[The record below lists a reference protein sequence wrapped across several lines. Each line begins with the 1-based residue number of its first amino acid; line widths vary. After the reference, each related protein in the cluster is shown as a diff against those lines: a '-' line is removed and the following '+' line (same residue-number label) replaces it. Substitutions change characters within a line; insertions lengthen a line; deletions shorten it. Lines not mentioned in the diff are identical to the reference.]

1 MILCF
6 LPEQN
11 NFLKNDNITESFKFL
26 QSNKLP
32 QKAQKLFCLEITQ
45 CTLKYLIL
53 KSSIFNRLLTSPTIR
68 THPPLLACL
77 YTSQKAHGYLWGIY
91 KSIYRCTLANLAI
104 YTLFQKLLTCNP
116 TNIYMYL

>member
-11 NFLKNDNITESFKFL
+11 NFLKNDNITKSFKFL

-32 QKAQKLFCLEITQ
+32 QKAQKLFCLENTQ

-53 KSSIFNRLLTSPTIR
+53 NQVFSTDFLQAQ
-68 THPPLLACL
+68 PLEHTRP
-77 YTSQKAHGYLWGIY
+77 Y
-91 KSIYRCTLANLAI
+91 
-104 YTLFQKLLTCNP
+104 
-116 TNIYMYL
+116 